1 MIPVWAIFA
10 LTILASANISRGRP
24 PWQPRPTRLSAMRKS
39 RHIPSMPSFVYV
51 LISRNRDGRST
62 TYVGWTLDLER
73 RLREH
78 TATGGRGAKTTR
90 GRAWL
95 LIYAEKHRTR
105 RGAMAR
111 EYALKH
117 DAKFRALLRTQ

>member
-1 MIPVWAIFA
+1 
-10 LTILASANISRGRP
+10 
-24 PWQPRPTRLSAMRKS
+24 
-39 RHIPSMPSFVYV
+39 MPSFVYV

-73 RLREH
+73 RLGEH
-78 TATGGRGAKTTR
+78 NGAGGRGAKTTR
-90 GRAWL
+90 GRLWL
-95 LIYAEKHRTR
+95 LVYAEKHRTR
-105 RGAMAR
+105 RKAMAR